1 MSVEKEVCMWSS
13 RLRLKWI
20 KLFLKKLVLLAKYT
34 GAKLEFDFSLC

>member
-20 KLFLKKLVLLAKYT
+20 KLFLKLVLLAKYT